1 MTSRPVTPRP
11 VTSRPGTPRTPP
23 PEAEDQVHAHWLR
36 TCLLFFL
43 GWVFMYADRS
53 ILAPVQEEV
62 RLHFDITNAQ
72 VGLISSVFFIVY
84 VLMQVPSGILGDR
97 MGRVKLILIGFVIFG
112 ISTGL
117 TGLAGLTQVFGLLL
131 LARALSGLGEG
142 LYYGPQYAT
151 SGETTPRRYR
161 ALGIG
166 IINSGQGVGTA
177 LGLVVSGFIT
187 FTLGW
192 GWQATFLIFAVPT
205 LLVGFLIYALVPDRK
220 PSAPAT
226 TLRQEKDRFAS
237 LLCDR
242 RLLAAFAMLF
252 TGVYGFFVM
261 VTWLPTYLTRVWG
274 VQESSAGWVA
284 SIVFLVA
291 IPAALVVGNLSD
303 RWGRR
308 RVFVLVLGPASIAS
322 IALIAYAPSYPLV
335 IVALVCYGAFG
346 KLALDPVLVA
356 IVADTAPDDLR
367 SSAYGLYNG
376 IGMSAAIVSPYLT
389 GAILDSRFGYD
400 LAFGLSMVLIAIG
413 TLIFAR
419 LYHDPLIPS
428 KELT

>member
-1 MTSRPVTPRP
+1 MTDRSVSAAGSR
-11 VTSRPGTPRTPP
+11 
-23 PEAEDQVHAHWLR
+23 EQEQDHAHWLR

-72 VGLISSVFFIVY
+72 VGLVSSVFFIVY
-84 VLMQVPSGILGDR
+84 VVMQVPAGILGDR

-151 SGETTPRRYR
+151 SGETTPKRYR

-177 LGLVVSGFIT
+177 LGLIASGFIT

-192 GWQATFLIFAVPT
+192 AWQATFLIFALPT
-205 LLVGFLIYALVPDRK
+205 LAVGFLIYALVPDRK
-220 PSAPAT
+220 PAAPST
-226 TLRQEKDRFAS
+226 TLRQEKDRFA
-237 LLCDR
+237 LLLSDR

-274 VQESSAGWVA
+274 VEESSAGWIA

-291 IPAALVVGNLSD
+291 IPAALAVGNLSD

-308 RVFVLVLGPASIAS
+308 RVFTLVLGPASIAS

-335 IVALVCYGAFG
+335 IAALVFYGAVG

-356 IVADTAPDDLR
+356 IVADTVPDELR

-400 LAFGLSMVLIAIG
+400 LAFGLSMLLIAVG
-413 TLIFAR
+413 TLTFAR
-419 LYHDPLIPS
+419 LYNDPPIPS

>member
-1 MTSRPVTPRP
+1 MTTQASPDVRPDSET
-11 VTSRPGTPRTPP
+11 
-23 PEAEDQVHAHWLR
+23 HAHWLR
-36 TCLLFFL
+36 TCLLFFA

-62 RLHFDITNAQ
+62 RLHFDISNAQ
-72 VGLISSVFFIVY
+72 IGLVSSVFFIVY
-84 VLMQVPSGILGDR
+84 VAMQIPSGILGDR
-97 MGRVKLILIGFVIFG
+97 MGRVKLILIGFVIFAVA
-112 ISTGL
+112 TGL

-131 LARALSGLGEG
+131 LARALAGLGEG

-166 IINSGQGVGTA
+166 IINSGQGVGTS
-177 LGLVVSGFIT
+177 LGLIASGFIT

-205 LLVGFLIYALVPDRK
+205 LLVGVAIYLLVPDRK
-220 PSAPAT
+220 PAAPPS
-226 TLRQEKDRFAS
+226 TLREEVTRFS
-237 LLCDR
+237 RLLSDR

-261 VTWLPTYLTRVWG
+261 VTWLPTYLNRVWD
-274 VQESSAGWVA
+274 VDQSAAGWIS
-284 SIVFLVA
+284 SIVFFVA

-303 RWGRR
+303 RWARR
-308 RVFVLVLGPASIAS
+308 RVFALVLGPASIAS
-322 IALIAYAPSYPLV
+322 IALLAYAPSYPLV
-335 IVALVCYGAFG
+335 LVALFCYGAVG

-356 IVADTAPDDLR
+356 IVADNVPDELR

-400 LAFGLSMVLIAIG
+400 LAFGLSMGLIALG
-413 TLIFAR
+413 TLAFAR
-419 LYHDPLIPS
+419 LYTEQPVPS
-428 KELT
+428 RS